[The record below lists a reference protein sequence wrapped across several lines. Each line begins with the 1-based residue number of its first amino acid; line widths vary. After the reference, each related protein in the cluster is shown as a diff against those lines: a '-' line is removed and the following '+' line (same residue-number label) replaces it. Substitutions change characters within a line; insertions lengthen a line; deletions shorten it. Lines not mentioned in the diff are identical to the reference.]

1 MIEPSAIA
9 VFNNLML
16 MLFLIAI
23 PFYLYMGY
31 RLTQRLHSGGKLVA
45 DPAYSLDMFKAQLL
59 RVIVLNPIVFLAVFA
74 LYPMSDFEFHLV
86 LLRSLAV
93 TFATI
98 LLSCFKIEGGA
109 A

>member
-23 PFYLYMGY
+23 PFYLNMSYH
-31 RLTQRLHSGGKLVA
+31 LVQRLMTGGKLVVA
-45 DPAYSLDMFKAQLL
+45 PAYSLDMFKDQLW

-74 LYPMSDFEFHLV
+74 LYPMSDFELPLV

-93 TFATI
+93 AFATV
-98 LLSCFKIEGGA
+98 LLSCFKVVQHD
-109 A
+109 